1 MKKKSSPKKTNT
13 VAVAPKYH
21 EPKSV
26 RIEKADNG
34 FTVSTYT
41 DSGCKQMVA
50 KSEAEAIRHAKSL
63 LGGNKK

>member
-1 MKKKSSPKKTNT
+1 MAKKPKKTTNSL
-13 VAVAPKYH
+13 VVPYS

-41 DSGCKQMVA
+41 DRGCKQMVA
-50 KSEAEAIRHAKSL
+50 KSESEAIRHAKSL
-63 LGGNKK
+63 LGGAKKK